1 MSQQATS
8 SLSSIDDLD
17 MIVDGDSHV
26 TESIEAVLPYMD
38 EDKYG
43 AVKELISQSDIP
55 LTEIFSA
62 TLATPAFPYTEN
74 KDVFGGVLEPEDKLE
89 QLDEFGI
96 DYSILD
102 PTTFAIL
109 PTVNNS
115 RFAVALA
122 EAYNSWIVDHF
133 LDEHERLKAALIVAP
148 QKPSKAA
155 EEIHRVGDEDD
166 FVGVQLPA
174 TGLVPPPGHEQY
186 KPIYEA
192 AQEYDLPI
200 MMHSGGAQSTKVFPV
215 QYQWNETYAA
225 DHALSHPWTH
235 MWNMTSLLYEGI
247 PEKFPD
253 LEFIFQEAGIGWI
266 PYMMW
271 RLDDHYLEMSYEIP
285 ALEKLPSSYIRNQFY
300 FTTQPLG
307 HVADNPKYI
316 ADMIE
321 MIGPDRIMYSA
332 DIPHPDFD
340 PPEELFGH
348 IHNHLDDDDVRA
360 VMGETAADLYEF

>member
-1 MSQQATS
+1 MSQQDTS

-17 MIVDGDSHV
+17 IIVDADSHV
-26 TESIEAVLPYMD
+26 TESIDVVLPYMD
-38 EDKYG
+38 EEKYG
-43 AVKELISQSDIP
+43 VEKELISLSDIP
-55 LTEIFSA
+55 LTEVFSA
-62 TLATPAFPYTEN
+62 SLATPAFPYSQK
-74 KDVFGGVLEPEDKLE
+74 KDVFGGVLEPDDKLK

-109 PTVNNS
+109 PTVNNT

-122 EAYNSWIVDHF
+122 EAYNSWIMEHF
-133 LDEHERLKAALIVAP
+133 LNKHERLKAALIVAP
-148 QKPSKAA
+148 QKPSKAV
-155 EEIHRVGDEDD
+155 EEIHRVGDEED
-166 FVGVQLPA
+166 FIGVQLPA
-174 TGLVPPPGHEQY
+174 TGLVPPPGHESY
-186 KPIYEA
+186 EPIYEA
-192 AQEYDLPI
+192 AQERDLPI

-215 QYQWNETYAA
+215 QFMWNETYAA

-253 LEFIFQEAGIGWI
+253 LEFVFQEAGVGWI

-285 ALEKLPSSYIRNQFY
+285 ALEKLPSEYIRDQFY

-307 HVADNPKYI
+307 HVADNPGYI
-316 ADMIE
+316 ADIIE
-321 MIGPDRIMYSA
+321 MIGPERIMYSA

-340 PPEELFGH
+340 PPEELFES
-348 IHNHLDDDDVRA
+348 IHRNLDDDDVRA
-360 VMGETAADLYEF
+360 IMGGTAAELYGF